1 MLCTADTNNLVAL
14 VLDAFVLAAV
24 VQHQLFAAR
33 YRRLVIIINP
43 DEFKRKGWM
52 VVTMLHTVL

>member
-33 YRRLVIIINP
+33 YRRLVTIIQMSLKEK
-43 DEFKRKGWM
+43 DGWW
-52 VVTMLHTVL
+52 